1 LGLERSKEVM
11 QMSWQMNMVIVLLVV
26 WGGFAL
32 CIKKTM
38 SSEAEKK

>member
-1 LGLERSKEVM
+1 
-11 QMSWQMNMVIVLLVV
+11 MSWQINMVIVLLVV

-32 CIKKTM
+32 CIKKTI

>member
-1 LGLERSKEVM
+1 
-11 QMSWQMNMVIVLLVV
+11 MSWQINMAIVLLVV

-38 SSEAEKK
+38 TSEAEKE